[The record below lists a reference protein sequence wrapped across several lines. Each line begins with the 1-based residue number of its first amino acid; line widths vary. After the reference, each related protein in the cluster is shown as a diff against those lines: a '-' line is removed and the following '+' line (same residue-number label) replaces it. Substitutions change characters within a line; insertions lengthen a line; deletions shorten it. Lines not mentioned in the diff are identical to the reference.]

1 MGEQH
6 AELSHLICWKMQ
18 GPPRAIPCLIAV
30 RQTAGLVGRVQSS
43 LPLALPFTSKLAS
56 FWMGLGSLGSRR
68 GREGR
73 DRGDKC
79 GETTTRTRQVETNSE
94 GRRRSTTSLAPRQ
107 ARRFIQQ
114 SGKSDGCPSFRI
126 HSIPRGVKG
135 GGRDMKLSERI
146 YFTQLLRRRRRRRS

>member
-6 AELSHLICWKMQ
+6 VDMLENARTTPGHPMPYR
-18 GPPRAIPCLIAV
+18 GPADSSTGESAV
-30 RQTAGLVGRVQSS
+30 

-68 GREGR
+68 ET
-73 DRGDKC
+73 
-79 GETTTRTRQVETNSE
+79 GETNVVKRRLERGRSKLTRKEAQHNILGSKA
-94 GRRRSTTSLAPRQ
+94 STVRLHP
-107 ARRFIQQ
+107 RFIQQ

-126 HSIPRGVKG
+126 HSIPRGMEG

-146 YFTQLLRRRRRRRS
+146 DFTQLLRRRRS